1 MKKKVEKIEDIQFN
15 KITEDE
21 EGNLINKG
29 TGNSLAWDILQL
41 MGKRQRRLILA
52 ITIQGIAL
60 ILAIIG
66 LIVK

>member
-1 MKKKVEKIEDIQFN
+1 MKKVEKIEDIKFN

-21 EGNLINKG
+21 EGNLINEESG
-29 TGNSLAWDILQL
+29 HSLAFDILQL
-41 MGKRQRRLILA
+41 MGKKQRRLILA
-52 ITIQGIAL
+52 NIIQGIAL